1 MFPHMAESIA
11 NLPSKNRDIEVLR
24 AVAISYVLLAHWSPH
39 LLRMLGI
46 SESALGFLGLTS
58 GVDLFF
64 CISGFVIASSALAEL
79 ESRTPVSIAQYA
91 GPFWI
96 RRIFRLW
103 PSAWFWAL
111 VPLVLAFC
119 WNRSGA
125 FGSPRSATLDAIFA
139 VLNFENVHYY
149 SCLQTQSCG
158 PLGVYWSLSLEEQF
172 YWIFPLLIF
181 AVSRRV
187 LIALLLAAAIVQI
200 VLPRPNSFSSGS
212 PSLLWLLRS
221 DAICLGILLAIF
233 KNTKLYRLP
242 PMLQHPGGHV
252 ITATLFVL
260 LAIVGAPGLHL
271 SLATGVLAIV
281 SAALVWIAGFNRDL
295 ILPRTAFDTVVLWI
309 GARSYSLY
317 LVHSVVGRFAWEF
330 YSRLK
335 HSSTPRLAGVLTV
348 SIGVVFTVVFAEMNF
363 RLLESP
369 LRKLGRRLARDS
381 FSRAGTSGPPSGPA
395 TAVPEPR
402 APSSR
407 GEA

>member
-1 MFPHMAESIA
+1 MPAATERMAESIA

-24 AVAISYVLLAHWSPH
+24 AVAISYVLLAHWLPH

-46 SESALGFLGLTS
+46 GDSALGFLGLTA

-79 ESRTPVSIAQYA
+79 ESGPSVSIAQYA

-125 FGSPRSATLDAIFA
+125 FGSPRLATYDAIFA
-139 VLNFENVHYY
+139 VLNFENIHYY
-149 SCLQTQSCG
+149 FCLQTQSCG

-181 AVSRRV
+181 AVSRRI

-200 VLPRPNSFSSGS
+200 VLSRPNSFSSGS

-221 DAICLGILLAIF
+221 DAICLGILLALF
-233 KNTKLYRLP
+233 KTTRFYHLP
-242 PMLQHPGGHV
+242 PILRSQRSGRV
-252 ITATLFVL
+252 TTAGLFVL
-260 LAIVGAPGLHL
+260 LAIIGSPALHL
-271 SLATGVLAIV
+271 SVATGVLAIV
-281 SAALVWIAGFNRDL
+281 STALVWIAGFNQDL
-295 ILPRTAFDTVVLWI
+295 ILPRTPFDTVVLWI
-309 GARSYSLY
+309 GSRSYSLY
-317 LVHSVVGRFAWEF
+317 LVHSVAGRFGWEL
-330 YSRLK
+330 YWRLK
-335 HSSTPRLAGVLTV
+335 HTPKLAGLASV

-363 RLLESP
+363 RLLEDP

-381 FSRAGTSGPPSGPA
+381 SRKVDTSGPFTGSPA
-395 TAVPEPR
+395 PAVPGPR
-402 APSSR
+402 AS
-407 GEA
+407 